1 MAANA
6 DSLPG
11 WRHYPADDFDL
22 ELTLLVEALYRKYAY
37 DFRNYSRA
45 SLKRRVQHAMTTLG
59 CRTVSELQGRLI
71 HETDLFLQL
80 LQYLTIP
87 VSEMFRDPAYFRAFR
102 ETVVPILGT
111 WPSIKLWVAGCST
124 GEEVYSLAIV
134 LREEKLLDRTIIY
147 ATDINPHS
155 LAKARDGIYP
165 AESLRLFTSN
175 YQAAGGRTEFS
186 DYYTAAYDSAVFDRT
201 LRRNITFADHSLATD
216 SVFSEMHYVSCRNV
230 LIYFDRPL
238 QDRAFELFRDSL
250 VHRGFLGL
258 GSKETVEFSAVR
270 DDFEPFK
277 KPERIF
283 RKIERAAVRPNLAS
297 ARSAP

>member
-1 MAANA
+1 MQAPLRARYA
-6 DSLPG
+6 S
-11 WRHYPADDFDL
+11 DDFDL

-45 SLKRRVQHAMTTLG
+45 SLKRRVLHAMATLD
-59 CRTVSELQGRLI
+59 CATVSELQGRLI
-71 HETDLFLQL
+71 HEPDLFLKL
-80 LQYLTIP
+80 LQFLTIP

-102 ETVVPILGT
+102 TKVVPILRT

-134 LREEKLLDRTIIY
+134 LREEELLERTILY

-155 LAKARDGIYP
+155 LAKAREGIYP
-165 AESLRLFTSN
+165 AESLRTFTAN
-175 YQAAGGRTEFS
+175 YVASGGAAEFS
-186 DYYTAAYDSAVFDRT
+186 DYYTAAYDSAVLDRT
-201 LRRNITFADHSLATD
+201 LRKNVTFADHSLATD

-238 QDRAFELFRDSL
+238 QDRAFELFRESL

-270 DDFEPFK
+270 DDFEPFMK
-277 KPERIF
+277 AERIF
-283 RKIERAAVRPNLAS
+283 RKT
-297 ARSAP
+297 